1 MEWNCR
7 LELQQRKEDGAGGHL
22 ISLMLRIENTSAE
35 RKEETLCLQTPLEAR
50 PFGLREIEIKL
61 GPGEYLELPMEFTF
75 SCGGCHLFLG
85 WVKGMQERYLWKWPD
100 LTMTE
105 ALSTTAHHGISSIPV
120 QDLHSAGQDATR
132 HMCQPHSATVNRAG
146 AT

>member
-75 SCGGCHLFLG
+75 SCGGWACGRKVGLLRIVTNDEIYKRTNSDCITT
-85 WVKGMQERYLWKWPD
+85 VKFYGFSKKGYRNSW
-100 LTMTE
+100 
-105 ALSTTAHHGISSIPV
+105 LS
-120 QDLHSAGQDATR
+120 L
-132 HMCQPHSATVNRAG
+132 
-146 AT
+146 